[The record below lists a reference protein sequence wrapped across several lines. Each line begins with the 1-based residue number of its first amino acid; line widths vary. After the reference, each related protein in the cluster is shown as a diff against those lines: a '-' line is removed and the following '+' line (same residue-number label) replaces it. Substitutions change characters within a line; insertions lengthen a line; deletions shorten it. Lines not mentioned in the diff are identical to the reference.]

1 MEENVYF
8 KEEKKNGEGKVRKCP
23 FVKERKRRQ
32 RKKEENICRRN
43 IVHKLRKRRR
53 IRRGWRRKRQG

>member
-23 FVKERKRRQ
+23 FVKERKRCQ
-32 RKKEENICRRN
+32 GKRKKIFVEGI
-43 IVHKLRKRRR
+43 LFTS
-53 IRRGWRRKRQG
+53 